1 VGNLRI
7 VELMGVERSER
18 DVDWLQQAL
27 QSAVELEFSTLPV
40 YLSGMWSI
48 EDQSGEVYD
57 LVNSVVLEEMLHMG
71 LACNMLRG
79 IGGSPQITAPAYPGP
94 LPGGVRPGLEVYLAG
109 LTPASVEMYM
119 QIEQP
124 EHPVAADADGYPT
137 IGAFYDAILA
147 AFQTLSPPIDTTG
160 QLTAELS
167 VEVPDPPGPDKNI
180 DENLTPVGSLDD
192 VEQAIATIKDQGEG
206 TSTSPDAPEYG
217 GELAHYYRF
226 GEIYYGKKFVPTQSG
241 WDYAGDPVEFPAC
254 YPVAR
259 VPSGGYPDVAESQ
272 AFDQAFTELVDHLQN
287 AWGAG
292 GENELDA
299 AIGKMVRLY
308 SLAEPLITMPLPG
321 GGGNYGPDFIPVSDS
336 PGR

>member
-1 VGNLRI
+1 VGNLGI

-18 DVDWLQQAL
+18 DVAWLQQAL
-27 QSAVELEFSTLPV
+27 QSAVELEFSTIPV

-48 EDQSGEVYD
+48 QDQSGEVYD

-79 IGGSPQITAPAYPGP
+79 IGGAPQITPPVYPGP

-109 LTPASVEMYM
+109 LSPATVEMYM

-124 EHPVAADADGYPT
+124 EHPVTADGDGYPT

-147 AFQTLSPPIDTTG
+147 AFQTLSPPISPSG

-167 VEVPDPPGPDKNI
+167 VDVPDPPGPDKSI
-180 DENLTPVGSLDD
+180 QEDLTPVGSVGD

-206 TSTSPDAPEYG
+206 TALSPDAPEYG

-226 GEIYYGKKFVPTQSG
+226 GEIYHGRHFVPTPEG
-241 WDYAGDPVEFPAC
+241 WQWAGDPVEFPAC

-259 VPSGGYPDVAESQ
+259 VPAGGYPDVPESQ
-272 AFDQAFTELVDHLQN
+272 AFDQAFAELVGHLEN
-287 AWGAG
+287 AWGTG
-292 GENELDA
+292 GQSELDQ
-299 AIGKMVRLY
+299 AIGMMFRLY
-308 SLAEPLITMPLPG
+308 DLAQALVTKPLPG
-321 GGGNYGPDFIPVSDS
+321 GGDNYGPDFIPASAS
-336 PGR
+336 A

>member
-1 VGNLRI
+1 VVGDLRI

-48 EDQSGEVYD
+48 QDQSGEVYD
-57 LVNSVVLEEMLHMG
+57 LVRSVVLEEMLHMG

-79 IGGSPQITAPAYPGP
+79 IGGTPKITAPVYPGP
-94 LPGGVRPGLEVYLAG
+94 LPGGVRPELEVYLAG
-109 LTPASVEMYM
+109 LSPATVEMYM
-119 QIEQP
+119 QIELP
-124 EHPVAADADGYPT
+124 EHPVAAAADGYPT

-147 AFQTLSPPIDTTG
+147 AFRSLSPPISPSG

-167 VEVPDPPGPDKNI
+167 VGVPDPPNPDKTI
-180 DENLTPVGSLDD
+180 EEDLTPVGSLAD

-206 TSTSPDAPEYG
+206 TSLSPDAPEFG

-226 GEIYYGKKFVPTQSG
+226 GEIYHGRHLVPTPAG
-241 WDYAGDPVEFPAC
+241 WEWAGDPVAFPAC

-259 VPSGGYPDVAESQ
+259 VPAGGYPDVPASQ
-272 AFDQAFTELVDHLQN
+272 AFDKSFSELVGHLES

-292 GENELDA
+292 GQSELNQ
-299 AIGKMVRLY
+299 AIGKMFSLY
-308 SLAEPLITMPLPG
+308 GLAQPLITTPLPG
-321 GGGNYGPDFIPVSDS
+321 GGGNYGPDFIPTS
-336 PGR
+336 GAR